1 MAHIEF
7 LDETLRDGQQ
17 SLWGMR
23 MQAGMAL
30 PIAPILDKTGFCTID
45 LTGSSMFEVM
55 IRHCR
60 EDPWEGFNRGVFAFN
75 EFADRYV
82 LNPVAKGYNFV
93 LPSVARKGVTNFFS
107 NITLVRSVVNS
118 VLQLR
123 LVDAAKGTGGFLL
136 NSTVGLLGFVD
147 VATKIGL
154 T

>member
-30 PIAPILDKTGFCTID
+30 PIAPLLDKTGFCTID

-60 EDPWEGFNRGVFAFN
+60 EDPWEGLDLLLDAMPRYLGQLDRVLRSSSGVRRAGTAALRGGLGEDEGATQG
-75 EFADRYV
+75 ARGSACHKRYE
-82 LNPVAKGYNFV
+82 P
-93 LPSVARKGVTNFFS
+93 
-107 NITLVRSVVNS
+107 
-118 VLQLR
+118 
-123 LVDAAKGTGGFLL
+123 
-136 NSTVGLLGFVD
+136 
-147 VATKIGL
+147 
-154 T
+154 